1 MVNKLLQDAKE
12 KGTGQKYL
20 IQHSAGSGKSNS
32 IGWLAHQLAGLYMQD
47 GVTNVFDSILIITD
61 RQVLDKQLRDTV
73 SGFDHTRGLVEA
85 NTDGSKQLKSALES
99 GKRIIITTISSLMKL
114 IPARAEKP

>member
-1 MVNKLLQDAKE
+1 
-12 KGTGQKYL
+12 
-20 IQHSAGSGKSNS
+20 
-32 IGWLAHQLAGLYMQD
+32 MQD

-85 NTDGSKQLKSALES
+85 ITDGSKQLKSALES
-99 GKRIIITTISSLMKL
+99 GKRIIITTIQKFPMIVDTIGTL
-114 IPARAEKP
+114 